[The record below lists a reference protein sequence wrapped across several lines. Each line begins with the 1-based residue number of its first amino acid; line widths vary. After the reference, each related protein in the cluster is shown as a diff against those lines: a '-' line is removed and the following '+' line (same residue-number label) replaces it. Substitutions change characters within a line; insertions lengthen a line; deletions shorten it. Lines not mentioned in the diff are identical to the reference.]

1 MINEII
7 PQEIFETPDAIR
19 ATVAETRAAAREAAA
34 AIRSRAPRRIFI
46 IGNGTSLYSSMA
58 AAYTA
63 RSLAAENDPLVLAF
77 PSGDFRYY
85 TPALAPSDVLVGVS
99 ASGEFRDVLA
109 LFEEYRGRNL
119 CVGISHVPGSSIT
132 RLADHMLISAGG
144 VSEVPVMTKTYAS
157 TLTAAHLLML
167 ETFLAPD
174 DWFADLIASAD
185 RCQEALEGSDAIM
198 GELVP
203 KFAEMEHAFYFGGGP
218 AYAAALEGA
227 LKMKEM
233 ALLHAEGSETWE
245 MASGPATMVSE
256 NTFIAALF
264 TGGETDQATESG
276 AQHARDWGATVLEVG
291 AQADAGGWQIPVPAP
306 EYEPFATLG
315 LIPPLALLAF
325 RVARQ
330 RGLNPDR
337 PQWRERYLSQGMSH
351 ILGA

>member
-34 AIRSRAPRRIFI
+34 AIRARAPRRIFI
-46 IGNGTSLYSSMA
+46 TGNGTSLYSSMA
-58 AAYTA
+58 VAYTGRA
-63 RSLAAENDPLVLAF
+63 LASGNDPLVLAF

-85 TPALAPSDVLVGVS
+85 TPALEPSDVLVGIS

-119 CVGISHVPGSSIT
+119 CIGISHVPGSSIT
-132 RLADHMLISAGG
+132 RLADHMLISGGG

-167 ETFLAPD
+167 EILMAPD
-174 DWFADLIASAD
+174 DWYTDLAASAD
-185 RCQEALEGSDAIM
+185 RCQKALERCEAVI
-198 GELVP
+198 GELAP
-203 KFAEMEHAFYFGGGP
+203 ELAEREHAFYFGAGP
-218 AYAAALEGA
+218 AYAAAMEGA
-227 LKMKEM
+227 LKLKEM

-264 TGGETDQATESG
+264 GGGEGDRATESG
-276 AQHARDWGATVLEVG
+276 AQHAREWGATVLNVG
-291 AQADAGGWQIPVPAP
+291 GQAEAGGWHFPVQSPK
-306 EYEPFATLG
+306 YEPFATLG

-337 PQWRERYLSQGMSH
+337 PQWRERYFSQGMSH